1 MVLVLV
7 LVWSRLLVR
16 VCWSILLSFV
26 GATTIVLCGAT
37 TIVLCGATTIVLCG
51 THHPR
56 WLPFHL
62 IGWIGLWLGFGL
74 ISSDIFGLCHV
85 CEAIILGRAV
95 SRSISPVN
103 ELILGWVFRNEL
115 T

>member
-37 TIVLCGATTIVLCG
+37 TIVLCG

-74 ISSDIFGLCHV
+74 SSSDIFGLCQV

>member
-1 MVLVLV
+1 
-7 LVWSRLLVR
+7 
-16 VCWSILLSFV
+16 
-26 GATTIVLCGAT
+26 
-37 TIVLCGATTIVLCG
+37 
-51 THHPR
+51 
-56 WLPFHL
+56 
-62 IGWIGLWLGFGL
+62 LWQ
-74 ISSDIFGLCHV
+74 V